1 MPIPIITKT
10 AVTSKVTVS
19 SHMKMAND
27 GVFKNQ
33 TRVDLSPELSTIL
46 GTRYL
51 ENQPYKLIS
60 VYKSEYLDD
69 FILSLEPMLDY
80 ADFELV
86 GQSEL
91 SWRKIN
97 QNPKSTDFNHDEDAQ
112 WFTVKEDTLAW
123 GSYNATVVL
132 DSDEYPR
139 HLVCKLHK

>member
-19 SHMKMAND
+19 SHMNMSND
-27 GVFKNQ
+27 GIFENQ
-33 TRVDLSPELSTIL
+33 SRVELSPELSTIL

-51 ENQPYKLIS
+51 ENQPYRFIS
-60 VYKSEYLDD
+60 VYKSEHLSD
-69 FILSLEPMLDY
+69 FILSLEPMSDY
-80 ADFELV
+80 MDYELV
-86 GQSEL
+86 GQCEMR
-91 SWRKIN
+91 WRKIN

-112 WFTVKEDTLAW
+112 WFTIGEDILAW

-139 HLVCKLHK
+139 HLVCKLYK

>member
-19 SHMKMAND
+19 SHMKMSND

-51 ENQPYKLIS
+51 ENQPYTSIS

-80 ADFELV
+80 ADFE
-86 GQSEL
+86 
-91 SWRKIN
+91 
-97 QNPKSTDFNHDEDAQ
+97 
-112 WFTVKEDTLAW
+112 
-123 GSYNATVVL
+123 
-132 DSDEYPR
+132 
-139 HLVCKLHK
+139 

>member
-1 MPIPIITKT
+1 MPIPIISKT
-10 AVTSKVTVS
+10 AVTSKVDVYL
-19 SHMKMAND
+19 HD
-27 GVFKNQ
+27 NQ

-51 ENQPYKLIS
+51 ENQPYTSIS

-80 ADFELV
+80 VDFELV
-86 GQSEL
+86 GQSEM

-97 QNPKSTDFNHDEDAQ
+97 QNPKSTDFNIDEDAQ
-112 WFTVKEDTLAW
+112 WFTVPKDKLAW

>member
-10 AVTSKVTVS
+10 AVTSKVTVYTYGDS
-19 SHMKMAND
+19 
-27 GVFKNQ
+27 

-51 ENQPYKLIS
+51 ENQPYRFIS
-60 VYKSEYLDD
+60 IYKSEYLED

-80 ADFELV
+80 MDYELV
-86 GQSEL
+86 GQSKMQ
-91 SWRKIN
+91 WRKIN
-97 QNPKSTDFNHDEDAQ
+97 QNPKSTDFNIDEDAQ
-112 WFTVKEDTLAW
+112 WFTVEKDMLAW
-123 GSYNATVVL
+123 GDYNATVVL